1 MPKNLHGKLHFWAFG
16 MVQALRWP
24 SLLLLATESSGHRRR
39 LLMLWV
45 ELYVSCQHAECWRR
59 VLCRIAR
66 RRYAAWRYRCAS
78 ESANADT
85 KNANKRKTSSAT
97 RARGIIATRT
107 GDVRGRGR
115 GQGHAPAQGHA
126 VTEEGGQC
134 RCLIITHAVSF
145 CINGLERLVSEM
157 TYVCVDG
164 DVKPCSLTHAYFS
177 TVTVGYTGSH
187 TG

>member
-1 MPKNLHGKLHFWAFG
+1 M
-16 MVQALRWP
+16 
-24 SLLLLATESSGHRRR
+24 
-39 LLMLWV
+39 
-45 ELYVSCQHAECWRR
+45 
-59 VLCRIAR
+59 LCRIVR

-78 ESANADT
+78 ESANAGT

-97 RARGIIATRT
+97 QARGIIATRT
-107 GDVRGRGR
+107 GDVRGR

-134 RCLIITHAVSF
+134 RRLIITHAVSF

-164 DVKPCSLTHAYFS
+164 MSNPAHSVTPISPRSLWGTPAHTRDNFS
-177 TVTVGYTGSH
+177 KLLQ
-187 TG
+187 